1 MLHSGSS
8 FNESEYYQFNN
19 EDIVKQNESDTNLN
33 HQIIGMIQIGPAND
47 ELKTTKHRVINKA
60 LWVFGA
66 TRNAIVVIICGA
78 IGFSF
83 AYDGSEPPMKLI
95 GMN

>member
-1 MLHSGSS
+1 
-8 FNESEYYQFNN
+8 
-19 EDIVKQNESDTNLN
+19 
-33 HQIIGMIQIGPAND
+33 MIQIGPAND